1 MSVNG
6 LGSVSRAWEDAGEA
20 TYPSNLSAIVYTM
33 WTYSV
38 ISKPAGRSYL
48 QK

>member
-6 LGSVSRAWEDAGEA
+6 LGSVSRARKDAEEA

-33 WTYSV
+33 WTNNV
-38 ISKPAGRSYL
+38 INKPAGRSYL